1 VDAFAASPVDGEGVP
16 TRPNTL
22 VQDGRLVGFLH
33 NLYTGRRM
41 GVPTTGSAVQGY
53 GSTPSVGARAL
64 HLVPGPHSVA
74 EVMAA
79 VPEALYVQSVSG
91 LHSGTNPVSGDFS
104 VGAEGVMIRGGELAE
119 PVREVTIAST
129 IQRLLSDIVAVGDE
143 VEWLPSGTGTPTLAV
158 ANVSLSG
165 L

>member
-1 VDAFAASPVDGEGVP
+1 VRGA
-16 TRPNTL
+16 R
-22 VQDGRLVGFLH
+22 
-33 NLYTGRRM
+33 
-41 GVPTTGSAVQGY
+41 
-53 GSTPSVGARAL
+53 STPGVGLQAPAV
-64 HLVPGPHSVA
+64 VPGSSAPA
-74 EVMAA
+74 ELLGSIETGLLVESM
-79 VPEALYVQSVSG
+79 SG
-91 LHSGTNPVSGDFS
+91 LHSGVNPVSGDFS